1 MKRMMKTRT
10 IFVSLL
16 SILCLSAQA
25 QTIQLDYLPMSQEGK
40 TWEMQVGGIK
50 ENVYGIRIDGDTLIN
65 GESWKK
71 VYTYFGSP
79 EFNYSYHVAIRDVGK
94 KVYAIARG
102 GKKPRLLYDFDMKVG
117 QTVRCGVEGS
127 IFYCL
132 LDTDEMPD
140 TLLGFPLVSY
150 LRLERI
156 DNIIVQ
162 GQYHRRFTLTYL
174 DSFHEPIRNEW
185 EAVMDNVVWVEGVG
199 TAAGPF
205 LSWLPLSYKDWIMMN
220 CREGNRNLLFGNR
233 DFNTNVV
240 DAVSD
245 VRRKVNGNDDSYDLQ
260 GRRIQSEPLSKS
272 VYIREGMKYVKK

>member
-1 MKRMMKTRT
+1 
-10 IFVSLL
+10 
-16 SILCLSAQA
+16 
-25 QTIQLDYLPMSQEGK
+25 
-40 TWEMQVGGIK
+40 MQVGGIK

-117 QTVRCGVEGS
+117 QTVRCGVEGNA
-127 IFYCL
+127 FYCL
-132 LDTDEMPD
+132 LDTDEKPD
-140 TLLGFPLVSY
+140 TLLGFRLVSY
-150 LRLERI
+150 LKLERI
-156 DNIIVQ
+156 DTIMVH
-162 GQYHRRFTLTYL
+162 GQYHRRFTLTFL

-205 LSWLPLSYKDWIMMN
+205 LSWLPLSYKDWVMMN
-220 CREGNRNLLFGNR
+220 CREGKRNLLFGNR

-260 GRRIQSEPLSKS
+260 GRRIQGEPFKNDL
-272 VYIREGMKYVKK
+272 YVKDGRKFIRK

>member
-1 MKRMMKTRT
+1 MKKKN
-10 IFVSLL
+10 IIVSLL
-16 SILCLSAQA
+16 GLLNMAVQAQA
-25 QTIQLDYLPMSQEGK
+25 IQLDYLPMSQEGK
-40 TWEMQVGGIK
+40 TWEMQVGGIE
-50 ENVYGIRIDGDTLIN
+50 ENIYGHRIDGDTLIN

-71 VYTYFGSP
+71 VYNYIGFP

-94 KVYAIARG
+94 KVYAIAKG
-102 GKKPRLLYDFDMKVG
+102 SIKPRLLYNFDMKVG

-127 IFYCL
+127 VFYCL
-132 LDTDEMPD
+132 LDTDEKPD

-150 LRLERI
+150 LKLERI
-156 DNIIVQ
+156 DTIMVH
-162 GQYHRRFTLTYL
+162 GQYHRRFTLTFL

-205 LSWLPLSYKDWIMMN
+205 LSWLPLSYKDWVMMN
-220 CREGNRNLLFGNR
+220 CREGKRNLLFGNR

-260 GRRIQSEPLSKS
+260 GRRIQGEPFKNDL
-272 VYIREGMKYVKK
+272 YVKDGRKFIRK

>member
-1 MKRMMKTRT
+1 MKKKN
-10 IFVSLL
+10 IIVSLL
-16 SILCLSAQA
+16 GLLNMAVQAQA
-25 QTIQLDYLPMSQEGK
+25 IQLDYLPMSQEGK
-40 TWEMQVGGIK
+40 TWEMQVGGIE
-50 ENVYGIRIDGDTLIN
+50 ENIYGHRIDGDTLIN

-71 VYTYFGSP
+71 VYNYIGFP

-94 KVYAIARG
+94 KVYAIAKG
-102 GKKPRLLYDFDMKVG
+102 SIKPRLLYDFDMKVG

-127 IFYCL
+127 VFYCL

-240 DAVSD
+240 DAVRD
-245 VRRKVNGNDDSYDLQ
+245 VRRKVNGKDDSYNLQ
-260 GRRIQSEPLSKS
+260 GRRIQGEPLSKS

>member
-1 MKRMMKTRT
+1 MKTRT
-10 IFVSLL
+10 IFASLL

-25 QTIQLDYLPMSQEGK
+25 QAIQLDYLPMSQEGK

-117 QTVRCGVEGS
+117 QTVRCGVEGNA
-127 IFYCL
+127 FYCL
-132 LDTDEMPD
+132 LDTDEKPD

-150 LRLERI
+150 LKLERI
-156 DNIIVQ
+156 DTIMVH
-162 GQYHRRFTLTYL
+162 GQYHRRFTLTFL

-205 LSWLPLSYKDWIMMN
+205 LPWLPLSYKDWVMMN
-220 CREGNRNLLFGNR
+220 CREGKRNLLFGNR

-260 GRRIQSEPLSKS
+260 GRRIQGEPFKNDL
-272 VYIREGMKYVKK
+272 YVKDGRKFIRK

>member
-1 MKRMMKTRT
+1 MTREELKTKVEFVTDEQVKKIVYVFVTTDTTAPGASDFGTSVPTKTDAGTYYVWLKVKNPNRATANVTPPLEVT
-10 IFVSLL
+10 IAKADITGLTVSINAWNYGDPANKPSLN
-16 SILCLSAQA
+16 
-25 QTIQLDYLPMSQEGK
+25 
-40 TWEMQVGGIK
+40 K
-50 ENVYGIRIDGDTLIN
+50 E
-65 GESWKK
+65 
-71 VYTYFGSP
+71 
-79 EFNYSYHVAIRDVGK
+79 
-94 KVYAIARG
+94 
-102 GKKPRLLYDFDMKVG
+102 
-117 QTVRCGVEGS
+117 VEGS
-127 IFYCL
+127 VFYCL
-132 LDTDEMPD
+132 LDTDEKPD

-150 LRLERI
+150 LKLERI
-156 DNIIVQ
+156 DTIMVH
-162 GQYHRRFTLTYL
+162 GQYHRRFTLTFL

-205 LSWLPLSYKDWIMMN
+205 LPWLPLSYKDWVMMN

-260 GRRIQSEPLSKS
+260 GCRIQDEPLSKS